1 MKVGDYSYTIFSGKN
16 VLITGEKEMNRK
28 AKLIVGVLALALC
41 FSWAPKANANTDD
54 LKGWKLGMQAY
65 SFNRFTFF
73 EAVDK
78 NKALGM
84 RFIEAYP
91 GQGLSKEKPD
101 VKTDHNMSTR
111 DKIEMLQKLRE
122 AGVKLLNYGVVS
134 LPNNEAECRKVFDFA
149 REMGIETIV
158 SEPPEDAFDIIDRL
172 CEEYEI
178 NVAIHNH
185 PKPSHY
191 WDPDTVLRVCDGRSK
206 WIGACADTGH
216 WCRSGV
222 DPLEAVK
229 KLGRAGKIRSL
240 HFKDLNEFGNRKAH
254 DVIWGTGISQ
264 VKAILTELDRQN
276 FKGVFSI
283 EYEHN
288 WLNSMPE
295 IAGCVAFFR
304 KTAAELSDAKYEED
318 VFKKNLSNAVM
329 QPNSWAFDADG
340 VLSPTPDGHGDIWT
354 KERYGNFTLELDFK
368 IPERGNSGVFIRTG
382 SIEKWINTAIEV
394 QIHATTDGTK
404 HGQCGAIYDCLS
416 PSKTAVKKPGE
427 WNHYVITCLD
437 NKIYVNL
444 NGQDIIDMDLDRWTE
459 AGKNPDPPGTKNK
472 FRTAYK
478 DMPREGH
485 LGFQYH
491 GNPIWLKNLK
501 IKSFD

>member
-1 MKVGDYSYTIFSGKN
+1 
-16 VLITGEKEMNRK
+16 MNRK
-28 AKLIVGVLALALC
+28 AKLIVGVLALVLC
-41 FSWAPKANANTDD
+41 FSWAPRANAGHDD
-54 LKGWKLGMQAY
+54 LNGWNLGMQAY

-78 NKALGM
+78 TKALGM
-84 RFIEAYP
+84 RYIEVYP
-91 GQGLSKEKPD
+91 GQRMSKEKPD
-101 VKTDHNMSTR
+101 VRTDHNMSSR
-111 DKIEMLQKLRE
+111 DKVEMLQKLRE
-122 AGVKLLNYGVVS
+122 ADVKLTNYGVVG

-149 REMGIETIV
+149 KEMGIETIV
-158 SEPPEDAFDIIDRL
+158 SEPPEDAFAIIDSL

-178 NVAIHNH
+178 KVAIHNH

-191 WDPDTVLRVCDGRSK
+191 WDPDTVMRVCDGRSK

-222 DPLEAVK
+222 DPFEAVK
-229 KLGRAGKIRSL
+229 KLGRAGRIRSL
-240 HFKDLNEFGNRKAH
+240 HFKDLNEFGNPKAH

-264 VKAILTELDRQN
+264 AKAILTELDRQN

-304 KTAAELSDAKYEED
+304 KTAAELSDVEYED
-318 VFKKNLSNAVM
+318 VFKRNLSNAVM

-340 VLSPTPDGHGDIWT
+340 VLSPVSGVSGHDLDIWT

-368 IPERGNSGVFIRTG
+368 VPERGNSGVFIRTG

-444 NGQDIIDMDLDRWTE
+444 NGEDIIDMDLDRWTE
-459 AGKNPDPPGTKNK
+459 PHKNPQGTKNK
-472 FRTAYK
+472 FPTAYK

-491 GNPIWLKNLK
+491 GNPIWFKNLK